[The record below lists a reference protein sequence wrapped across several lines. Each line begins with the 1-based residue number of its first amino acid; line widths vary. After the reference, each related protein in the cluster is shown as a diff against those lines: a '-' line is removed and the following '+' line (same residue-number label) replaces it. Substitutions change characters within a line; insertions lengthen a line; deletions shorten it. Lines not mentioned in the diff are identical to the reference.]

1 MMGESLFSND
11 EFTAFDCGF
20 SRKKLGRPEILY
32 LFYLCI
38 FFEKEASKM
47 HSEKWD
53 IITCPLGHNSVL
65 SIFESVFFFTAMTK
79 T

>member
-32 LFYLCI
+32 LFYWCI
-38 FFEKEASKM
+38 FLEKEAGKM
-47 HSEKWD
+47 HLEKMGYNYMP
-53 IITCPLGHNSVL
+53 TRSQLTFGH
-65 SIFESVFFFTAMTK
+65 F
-79 T
+79 

>member
-1 MMGESLFSND
+1 MGESLFSND

-53 IITCPLGHNSVL
+53 IITCPLGHIWPFLNVL
-65 SIFESVFFFTAMTK
+65 LHFFHIND
-79 T
+79 